1 MICVDNSEWSR
12 NGDYTP
18 NRWESQ
24 QEAVNELASRKM
36 SQSPE
41 NYVGILS
48 MAGSRAEVIVSP
60 TNDMA
65 KILQAMYDIKVQGN
79 IDLYSSLQ
87 IAHLALKHSSK
98 KEQAK
103 RIIMFVC
110 SPVNHDE
117 AKFQAIGRNLK
128 RNNIALDIVVFG
140 NLDDQKMKSDAE
152 KLHDLQR
159 AVNSGDNSHFVTVPS
174 GLGFFCD
181 ALRNT
186 PIFRGP
192 NSGGFDDIGGVEGAD
207 PELAAAIRLSL
218 EEQKRKQEA
227 EGAQPSNNLEP
238 AEDDED
244 ALLQQAIKMSMEEN
258 PENLEKP
265 LNPSNAE
272 NPEISDPVVEGVSG
286 FENPDFLDDLMKSVG
301 VDPSDPDIQK
311 AIGKGKDERTKD
323 DFLDD
328 LMKSV
333 GVDPSDPDIQK
344 AIGKGKDERTEDKK
358 NDDEKKEEEKKD

>member
-65 KILQAMYDIKVQGN
+65 KILQAMYDIKVQGK

-110 SPVNHDE
+110 SPINHDE

-140 NLDDQKMKSDAE
+140 NLDDAE

-181 ALRNT
+181 ALRST

-192 NSGGFDDIGGVEGAD
+192 NSGGFDDVAGMSAAD
-207 PELAAAIRLSL
+207 PELEAAIRLSL

-227 EGAQPSNNLEP
+227 EGAQPSNNPEP
-238 AEDDED
+238 VEDDED

-258 PENLEKP
+258 PENLEKSE
-265 LNPSNAE
+265 NPANQGNPEKSDVNVVETGVNQFE
-272 NPEISDPVVEGVSG
+272 NPE
-286 FENPDFLDDLMKSVG
+286 FLDDLMKSVG
-301 VDPSDPDIQK
+301 VDLSDPDIQK
-311 AIGKGKDERTKD
+311 AIGKGEK
-323 DFLDD
+323 
-328 LMKSV
+328 
-333 GVDPSDPDIQK
+333 I
-344 AIGKGKDERTEDKK
+344 EDKK
-358 NDDEKKEEEKKD
+358 NDDEKREEEKKE

>member
-1 MICVDNSEWSR
+1 MEATVICVDNSEWSR

-65 KILQAMYDIKVQGN
+65 KILQAMYDIKVQGQV
-79 IDLYSSLQ
+79 DLYSSLQ

-117 AKFQAIGRNLK
+117 NKYQTIGRNLK
-128 RNNIALDIVVFG
+128 RNNISLDIVVFG
-140 NLDDQKMKSDAE
+140 NFDDAE

-159 AVNSGDNSHFVTVPS
+159 AVNSGDNSHFVTIPS

-181 ALRNT
+181 ALRST
-186 PIFRGP
+186 PIFLGA
-192 NSGGFDDIGGVEGAD
+192 NSGGFDDVGGVEVAD

-218 EEQKRKQEA
+218 EEQKRKQESEVSQGTEAVHNA
-227 EGAQPSNNLEP
+227 EPV
-238 AEDDED
+238 EDDEE

-258 PENLEKP
+258 ASNSSNPPNPPNAPIPEASDPTP
-265 LNPSNAE
+265 LVPNDSQFE
-272 NPEISDPVVEGVSG
+272 NPE
-286 FENPDFLDDLMKSVG
+286 FLDDLMKSVG
-301 VDPSDPDIQK
+301 VDLNDPEVQK
-311 AIGKGKDERTKD
+311 VIHKVK
-323 DFLDD
+323 
-328 LMKSV
+328 
-333 GVDPSDPDIQK
+333 
-344 AIGKGKDERTEDKK
+344 ED
-358 NDDEKKEEEKKD
+358 KKEEEKKE